1 MIEACPVIRD
11 RATFAPPASRFIGR
25 DAERAAIFARLS
37 RDRLV
42 TVWGPPGAGKT
53 RVVEEVAAAW
63 ADAHPNES
71 VCFAELAAI
80 ASEEGALAAIARALR
95 APIPA
100 DIATTLAELGPA
112 LVVLD
117 GAEGSARALAPS
129 LDQWL
134 RAAPLARFLVTSRTR
149 ARVPGEQCHELLP
162 LALPEEEDPS
172 LDVEAA
178 ALFVDRARSASQ
190 LVTIGREHAAKVAAI
205 VRALEGIPLA
215 IEIAAAKVD
224 LLGLDGLAASLA
236 AQRAGAGS
244 DALRDAIERSWRLLG
259 DRDRRALAR
268 ASVFHGGISLP
279 GAEAVLGEDALD
291 RIEALRD
298 GSLLRAAPRRGGVRF
313 SLYAMVQRLAE
324 EKLHAMGDRD
334 EAFAAHARYHL
345 DTASKDAALFERTG
359 SSAALARIADEVENL
374 HAIAARGLDGGG
386 AERAREALSA
396 LVIADAAIAIRGLFS
411 VHLALLDRALSAPLP
426 EGTEPALLVRAR
438 AARGRALAVRGQD
451 EAARADLTR
460 ALEGARAIERPANA
474 ESRPT
479 STTNE
484 PLLAALVLMDL
495 GVLHHQ
501 RREVDAARRCY
512 DEALA
517 VYRREGARRPE
528 ARALGNLAALAHD
541 ERRFDEAMSR
551 YEEALALATSVGDVR
566 LEGTFSMNAGI
577 LEQER
582 GKPTAA
588 RRRFERASRALDEAS
603 DPRLLAVALGNLGML
618 HHEEGRPEEARAC
631 HERAAALLHEVGDR
645 RSEAIARARLGAAE
659 GALDRGDRA
668 EHSLGRAERLAAHL
682 GDPRINALA
691 DLARA
696 SLDLSVARAASVEK
710 RSDATSEHLEAARAR
725 IQRAK
730 QGPIERSDDLRLML
744 RILERSAAASFGG
757 AEALDDGLYVSPEAR
772 WVRAPGGAWQ
782 DMRERHAARRILARL
797 IAQARE
803 APGRG
808 VPAAELQEVGWPGE
822 RILPDAA
829 LNRIYVTMNQLR
841 KLGLKPHLT
850 KNTEGYALDPALV
863 VRFVAVDPME

>member
-53 RVVEEVAAAW
+53 RVAEEVAAAW

-71 VCFAELAAI
+71 VCSAELAA
-80 ASEEGALAAIARALR
+80 ATSEEEALAAIARALR
-95 APIPA
+95 APITA
-100 DIATTLAELGPA
+100 DLAAEIASALSEIGPA

-129 LDQWL
+129 LDRWL
-134 RAAPLARFLVTSRTR
+134 RAAPLARFLVTSRAR

-190 LVTIGREHAAKVAAI
+190 MVAIGREHAAKVAAI

-224 LLGLDGLAASLA
+224 VLGLDGLAASLSA
-236 AQRAGAGS
+236 PRAGTGS
-244 DALRDAIERSWRLLG
+244 DALRDAVERSWRLLG

-279 GAEAVLGEDALD
+279 GAEAVLGDDALD

-298 GSLLRAAPRRGGVRF
+298 ASLLRAAPRRGGVRF
-313 SLYAMVQRLAE
+313 SLYAMAQRLAE
-324 EKLHAMGDRD
+324 EKLRAMGDRD
-334 EAFAAHARYHL
+334 EALAAHARYHL

-374 HAIAARGLDGGG
+374 HAIATRGLDGGG
-386 AERAREALSA
+386 TDRARDALSA

-411 VHLALLDRALSAPLP
+411 AHLALLDRALYAPLP
-426 EGTEPALLVRAR
+426 EGTDPALLVRAR

-460 ALEGARAIERPANA
+460 ALEGARAIDD
-474 ESRPT
+474 
-479 STTNE
+479 E

-668 EHSLGRAERLAAHL
+668 EQSLGRAERLAAHL
-682 GDPRINALA
+682 GDPRITALA

-710 RSDATSEHLEAARAR
+710 RSDAASEHLEAARAR

-797 IAQARE
+797 ITQARE

-808 VPAAELQEVGWPGE
+808 VPATELQEVGWPGE